1 VPRLPRILSLKSGR
15 ITTIDFDDRIW
26 GELKVWLLKNVFN
39 NKCAYCETPL
49 PRQSGHAEHFRPKGG
64 VKYKTEKKSITAFTK
79 DALENQIE
87 HPGYFW
93 LAYNWKNLLPSC
105 ELCNAG
111 GGKKNQFPCKAPH
124 LLILPLTNAEL
135 ANIKE
140 PPIASGK
147 WPGKYYLKPGDLD
160 EREKTKLLHPYFD
173 DPEKHIIFGYAG
185 IEAPTQNDNGEPS
198 EIGRTSIEVYDLGNE
213 NLRRE
218 RQRAQIQAVNTFLV
232 TYNAEILRGKKPA
245 VCRKKALNAIKEYKT
260 GIAPYSAA
268 AMDFLRQSLSAMNIT
283 ID

>member
-1 VPRLPRILSLKSGR
+1 MIRVKFDPDQLTGEKRQWWMEWEQRAQAATHTIIEKWENTGR

-147 WPGKYYLKPGDLD
+147 WPGKYYLKPGD
-160 EREKTKLLHPYFD
+160 
-173 DPEKHIIFGYAG
+173 
-185 IEAPTQNDNGEPS
+185 
-198 EIGRTSIEVYDLGNE
+198 
-213 NLRRE
+213 
-218 RQRAQIQAVNTFLV
+218 
-232 TYNAEILRGKKPA
+232 
-245 VCRKKALNAIKEYKT
+245 
-260 GIAPYSAA
+260 
-268 AMDFLRQSLSAMNIT
+268 
-283 ID
+283 